1 MLPTETQT
9 LVRIGGGGGGPAWT
23 GSIEVCP
30 GNLEASAPAF
40 AAASNQ
46 VSESW
51 ASVFP
56 WQDPGGTGITDPT
69 AGAAWARLVTVWS
82 ADLNTLS
89 EGLNGLSERLYAAG
103 GSYRATDD
111 GVMGCRA
118 VG

>member
-1 MLPTETQT
+1 MVQ
-9 LVRIGGGGGGPAWT
+9 IGGGGGGPVWT
-23 GSIEVCP
+23 GSIQVCP
-30 GNLEASAPAF
+30 GSLEASAPAF
-40 AAASNQ
+40 TAASNQ

-56 WQDPGGTGITDPT
+56 WQDPAGTGITDPT
-69 AGAAWARLVTVWS
+69 AAAAWNRLVTVWS

-89 EGLNGLSERLYAAG
+89 NGLAGLSEQLYAAG
-103 GSYRATDD
+103 GSYQATDD